1 MSDIDDFREDRYE
14 DSNTQNSMTP
24 ALDKVMEGGEAT
36 PEDYTTAA
44 LEAYDLMGMALS
56 EVGSMYLLMGS
67 MLGAIKPKE
76 EDAGV

>member
-1 MSDIDDFREDRYE
+1 MSEEIVPEDVV
-14 DSNTQNSMTP
+14 DNLSMTP

-36 PEDYTTAA
+36 PEEYTAAA

-56 EVGSMYLLMGS
+56 EAGSMYLLMGS
-67 MLGAIKPKE
+67 MLEAIVPRKE